1 LALTRYILKDHHPA
15 IIISEDVA
23 DLRTRL
29 FCLAGR
35 VLGIPLLEVQFGLY
49 AEDSVEWQFL
59 VAERV
64 AALAKQMAGLK

>member
-1 LALTRYILKDHHPA
+1 M
-15 IIISEDVA
+15 A